1 MQALSAVQQ
10 AAESAA
16 GSLHTTAD
24 SVVLVA
30 DKSLPT
36 AIGLAGMMKI
46 WAPARLADSMPP
58 LHA

>member
-1 MQALSAVQQ
+1 MCMAVVQALAAVQQ

-24 SVVLVA
+24 NVVLVA

-36 AIGLAGMMKI
+36 AIGLAGM
-46 WAPARLADSMPP
+46 
-58 LHA
+58 